1 MPAKWVAGYHPRHL
15 HRFSAADCD
24 MKPLTVP
31 VSFGVVIFLP
41 VSGIFPM
48 IMTKIKIMLP
58 ISRTY
63 KTNVVSGSPFN
74 ADMALW
80 DLPLIDRPGVNF

>member
-1 MPAKWVAGYHPRHL
+1 
-15 HRFSAADCD
+15 
-24 MKPLTVP
+24 
-31 VSFGVVIFLP
+31 
-41 VSGIFPM
+41 M

-58 ISRTY
+58 IYRTY
-63 KTNVVSGSPFN
+63 KTSVVSGSPFN